1 MSKQAYDSVL
11 MIHLRSDSS
20 FRAGGRVGQS
30 QRHRQWPYSN
40 TIHINNGNYE
50 NLILLF
56 PARSSAAPNDL
67 T

>member
-40 TIHINNGNYE
+40 TIHNNGNYE